1 MKFVHEY
8 NDYPN
13 AKNVDGGIWE
23 YNNGKCYN
31 RYGGHHDYRPH
42 PLDVFFEEDS
52 WSDVIRIQLI
62 TNKDKYIT
70 GWISP
75 NGGFFGC
82 APEDHDDVARYI
94 FNKTQTEL
102 ENAGYIKVYENPL
115 RLRATASY
123 NMGQYSYYCY
133 NRPTSAQEITL
144 ERLGIKI

>member
-13 AKNVDGGIWE
+13 AKNVDSGIWE
-23 YNNGKCYN
+23 FDGEFCYN
-31 RYGGHHDYRPH
+31 RYGGYHVYHPH
-42 PLDVFFEEDS
+42 PLDIVFEEDS
-52 WSDVIRIQLI
+52 WDDVIRTQLI
-62 TNKDKYIT
+62 TKKDKYIT

-94 FNKTQTEL
+94 FNKTQIEL
-102 ENAGYIKVYENPL
+102 EEAGYIKVYENPR

-123 NMGQYSYYCY
+123 NMEQYSYYCY